1 MLAGRERHKAL
12 LPQRGWRRALA
23 RAVQGSPS
31 LLRHLALRIHQ
42 VSCQGVVEMGGDM
55 FQRYAVRVTMTA
67 ITAELKEY
75 AQGWCWRWRG
85 GTR

>member
-1 MLAGRERHKAL
+1 VSATRLCYLKEDGEEL
-12 LPQRGWRRALA
+12 LPGLSRD
-23 RAVQGSPS
+23 
-31 LLRHLALRIHQ
+31 LLLFFAILRCAFISQ
-42 VSCQGVVEMGGDM
+42 VSCQGEVEMGGDM